1 MDTENLIKKVHEKQ
15 INVLSE
21 QVRQLLNMVVNLQ
34 NENVRLRKEIDK
46 SSLMGKKCR
55 TKKSKSKHC

>member
-1 MDTENLIKKVHEKQ
+1 MTQKVYKTAQ
-15 INVLSE
+15 GKTIDMGSLA
-21 QVRQLLNMVVNLQ
+21 LQ

>member
-1 MDTENLIKKVHEKQ
+1 M
-15 INVLSE
+15 LSE

-46 SSLMGKKCR
+46 SSLMGKNVEQKNLNQNIV
-55 TKKSKSKHC
+55 KNEQYVVSF

>member
-21 QVRQLLNMVVNLQ
+21 QVCQLLNMVVNLQ

-46 SSLMGKKCR
+46 SSI
-55 TKKSKSKHC
+55 SKRSGWKNFFGGDV